1 MIGPSSSH
9 TAGAVKLA
17 RLAALVWNR
26 PVEAVKIYLRGSFAA
41 TWWGHGT
48 DRALLAGL
56 AGFPPDDPRVPLA
69 REEAVKKGIRWSF
82 FTEEVDGAHP
92 NSVRFNFTGDGKTMD
107 VEGASTGGGAIR
119 LLAVDGFRFDLSGEL
134 PSIITFH
141 SDRPGVVA
149 AIAGTLASRGLNIA
163 TLTLHRQGR
172 GKDAVMVAE
181 LDDPAPGGAIQ
192 AIRSCHGSIHRV
204 LAIDGGQDA

>member
-17 RLAALVWNR
+17 QLAALVWNR
-26 PVEAVKIYLRGSFAA
+26 PVRKVEMHLRGSFAA

-56 AGFPPDDPRVPLA
+56 AGLPPDDSRVPMA
-69 REEAVKKGIRWSF
+69 REEATKRGIQWSF
-82 FTEEVDGAHP
+82 FTEDIDGAHP
-92 NSVRFNFTGDGKTMD
+92 NSVRFRFIEEGKTMD
-107 VEGASTGGGAIR
+107 VEGASIGGGAIQ
-119 LLAVDGFRFDLSGEL
+119 LVAIDGFRFDLSGEL

-149 AIAGTLASRGLNIA
+149 AITGALASSGVNIA
-163 TLTLHRQGR
+163 TLALHRQGR

-181 LDDPAPGGAIQ
+181 LDEPAPERVIE
-192 AIRSCHGSIHRV
+192 AIRSCHPGIHRV
-204 LAIDGGQDA
+204 LAIDGGPGQ